1 MASMDFDYKILAK
14 YITNELTLEEQARL
28 REWSS
33 LSEDNTRLLEEVI
46 QMRMLKKFNFDTEK
60 EKTELALASIHSIIS
75 KKSVRSIVRPLFKY
89 VAILFVVV
97 LSATLGWYILNPAE
111 SYVSIVVKPGEA
123 VKKIILEDGSVV
135 WLNSSSTLRVP
146 ESFSFR
152 KRVVSLE
159 GEAFFDITKHKGS
172 SFRVQTEYVDV
183 KVLGTSF
190 NLNTHTE
197 NNELKAVLVSGKISL
212 QNKEEKEILRM
223 SPSEMVTYNPLRNEY
238 SIETVN
244 TNISSAWHLNQMTF
258 ENSTLREIVNK
269 LSMIY
274 DVNIN
279 LESKEL
285 ADRRYRCVINREET
299 LEEVLDILKLLAPI
313 NYRIDENEVFI
324 NN

>member
-1 MASMDFDYKILAK
+1 MGEVTPLNMPVPSCTMGDCLPWAGVVTSTGAPAK
-14 YITNELTLEEQARL
+14 
-28 REWSS
+28 W
-33 LSEDNTRLLEEVI
+33 
-46 QMRMLKKFNFDTEK
+46 
-60 EKTELALASIHSIIS
+60 
-75 KKSVRSIVRPLFKY
+75 P
-89 VAILFVVV
+89 
-97 LSATLGWYILNPAE
+97 
-111 SYVSIVVKPGEA
+111 
-123 VKKIILEDGSVV
+123 
-135 WLNSSSTLRVP
+135 
-146 ESFSFR
+146 
-152 KRVVSLE
+152 
-159 GEAFFDITKHKGS
+159 TKHKGS